1 MTVRPIAGIALVVT
15 LVACCLLTLVACN
28 PAPLPKA
35 GPPYKPV
42 ATLEEV
48 MHGLVIPSAQI
59 VWNSSGSILTVKGT
73 EERRPRNEDE
83 WIAVEAAAV
92 TLMESGNL
100 LMMEGR
106 AKDGKKWM
114 ELCRSLVDTGSAV
127 YKAAKARDVDAL
139 FTRGGDLFESCQS
152 CHFAYRFEKD
162 PGTIRTH

>member
-1 MTVRPIAGIALVVT
+1 MSQPARRLHLAFPAALAA
-15 LVACCLLTLVACN
+15 LLAACTNV
-28 PAPLPKA
+28 PPPKA
-35 GPPYKPV
+35 APPYKPV

-59 VWNSSGSILTVKGT
+59 VWRASGSIMTLKGT
-73 EERRPRNEDE
+73 EERRPQNEDE

-114 ELCRSLVDTGSAV
+114 ELCRSLVDTGSSV
-127 YKAAKARDVDAL
+127 HKAAKARDVDGL
-139 FTRGGDLFESCQS
+139 FTKGGDLFESCQA
-152 CHFAYRFEKD
+152 CHFAYRFDKD
-162 PGTIRTH
+162 PSVIRTH